1 MSIRGP
7 PVGAVRGHESRTAV
21 HLTHRSAP
29 FAADDR
35 SHRLSAISVGAVRGR
50 ESLAAVHLTHRSAPF
65 AADDRTYE
73 CEDQSSSSSSAVAR
87 IFSRVK
93 PNSSNKAGAG
103 ADSPKLVMPI
113 TRPSRPTYLY
123 Q

>member
-1 MSIRGP
+1 MAAKSL
-7 PVGAVRGHESRTAV
+7 TAV
-21 HLTHRSAP
+21 YLTLRSAP

-35 SHRLSAISVGAVRGR
+35 SHAMSAISVGAVRGR
-50 ESLAAVHLTHRSAPF
+50 ESLTAVYLTLRSAPF
-65 AADDRTYE
+65 AADDRSHNG
-73 CEDQSSSSSSAVAR
+73 EDQSSSSSSAVAR
-87 IFSRVK
+87 MFSRVK

>member
-7 PVGAVRGHESRTAV
+7 P
-21 HLTHRSAP
+21 
-29 FAADDR
+29 
-35 SHRLSAISVGAVRGR
+35 VGAVRGR
-50 ESLAAVHLTHRSAPF
+50 ESLAAVHLTHRSTPF
-65 AADDRTYE
+65 AADDRSYRLSAISVGAVRGRESRTAVHLALFAADDRFYE